1 MPDRPLFV
9 ALAASLSSILA
20 ALGTGVK
27 KAFGECSFERLETRQ
42 SFRRF
47 CSRLQRRQELDNG
60 LAFDFFLYSNA
71 FPIGTQELIYLAR
84 VMPFRKGC
92 LVEVSLLIWAA
103 PPFPVLRPT
112 GPLRAC

>member
-42 SFRRF
+42 SFRRV

-60 LAFDFFLYSNA
+60 LAFVFFLYSNA
-71 FPIGTQELIYLAR
+71 FPIGTLQELIDLAS
-84 VMPFRKGC
+84 VMPFRRD
-92 LVEVSLLIWAA
+92 VW
-103 PPFPVLRPT
+103 
-112 GPLRAC
+112 